1 MIRRL
6 LPIGIWAVL
15 LGLALLLLAQR
26 LETSSDLT
34 AFLPQDASDQT
45 SLLARHLEH
54 DIQSQWLLVAL
65 RGGTAVERERL
76 RLELGQR
83 LRESGLFQTVIDGR
97 MAAATSRMDP
107 ERYLLT
113 GHALDVAS
121 LRRAMHDIQ
130 AMLYTPLAGDLTRLR
145 RDPTGAQIVLSTG
158 PAGLLTTNAPEAGM
172 SLIALQA
179 HALTEPR
186 EARHILA
193 TVADQLASI
202 RAQGIDGQMTGP
214 AVFAAESERHI
225 RGEIDHLMILAGL
238 GVLLILSLAYRP
250 ALPAW
255 LSILPPLTGLLGG
268 MALVVLVFG
277 QLHGIAI
284 AFSAILIGISVD
296 YAIHQLSHR
305 HPERIRQTLL
315 LSALTSI
322 AALGSWLLS
331 GIPGLMQT
339 GLLTAS
345 GLLLAALTSLYVLPV
360 LPFAAATAPRGAVPL
375 IPLATPGSARRISLL
390 VLGLSLLLIIASPGK
405 VFDDR
410 PPLAGV
416 VSPERLAL
424 DRELRLAADMPDAGY
439 SLWVTADDR
448 ETLLQR
454 LERLEPLLRQ
464 AQNEGWIGNH
474 LSAAQ
479 YLPSLAR
486 QLARQALLP
495 DHEELS
501 RRLVIAT
508 QGTALRPE
516 AFTAFIED
524 VQQARTTRPV
534 DPAALPALAPARA
547 AMLEHLLYEDPVS
560 GQWHAPVLLRQVD
573 TDHLADLAERFA
585 TSPAQWLNLP
595 AQIEA
600 AMAETRRQAIWLSA
614 GFLLFILLLITPS
627 HPRGVIGSLSQ
638 VTLPLLAALLGTV
651 ALLRLFGIGINLFHV
666 VALVLVAGLA
676 ADYRLFLY
684 RHDAPEQRPA
694 THHALLAAMAS
705 SFCVFAL
712 LAGASTPI
720 LRDLGI
726 TILTGVFLA
735 LLPEW
740 LTGLTSL
747 TRRHGRPGHRPPF

>member
-6 LPIGIWAVL
+6 LPIGIWALL
-15 LGLALLLLAQR
+15 LGLALLLLGQR

-34 AFLPQDASDQT
+34 AFLPQEADDQT
-45 SLLARHLEH
+45 ALLARHLEH
-54 DIQSQWLLVAL
+54 DMQSQWLLLAL
-65 RGGTAVERERL
+65 RGGTTVERERL
-76 RLELGQR
+76 RLELGQQ
-83 LRESGLFQTVIDGR
+83 LRESGRFQTVIDGR
-97 MAAATSRMDP
+97 MPAATSRMDP
-107 ERYLLT
+107 ARYLLT
-113 GHALDVAS
+113 DHALDVAS
-121 LRRAMHDIQ
+121 LHRAMHDIQ
-130 AMLYTPLAGDLTRLR
+130 AMLYTPLAGDLARLR
-145 RDPTGAQIVLSTG
+145 RDPTGAQAALSTE
-158 PAGLLTTNAPEAGM
+158 PAGLLAMSAPDTGT
-172 SLIALQA
+172 SLLALQA
-179 HALTEPR
+179 PALADPR
-186 EARHILA
+186 QARHIVSEVGEPLA
-193 TVADQLASI
+193 AL
-202 RAQGIDGQMTGP
+202 RAQGIDGRMTGP

-225 RGEIDHLMILAGL
+225 RGEIDHLMTLAGL

-305 HPERIRQTLL
+305 HPERIRRTLL

-345 GLLLAALTSLYVLPV
+345 GLLLAALTSLYVLPA
-360 LPFAAATAPRGAVPL
+360 LPFAAAAAPRRAVPL
-375 IPLATPGSARRISLL
+375 IPLATPAAARRISLL
-390 VLGLSLLLIIASPGK
+390 VLGLSLLLIIASPGR

-416 VSPERLAL
+416 VGPERLAL
-424 DRELRLAADMPDAGY
+424 DRELRLVAGMPDAGY

-464 AQNEGWIGNH
+464 ARDEAWIGGH

-479 YLPSLAR
+479 YLPSQARQRERLAR
-486 QLARQALLP
+486 LP
-495 DHEELS
+495 DREELG
-501 RRLVIAT
+501 RRLAIAT
-508 QGTALRPE
+508 QGTALRPQ

-524 VQQARTTRPV
+524 VQQASTLQPV
-534 DPAALPALAPARA
+534 DLATLPALAPARA
-547 AMLEHLLYEDPVS
+547 AMLEHLLYEDPGD

-573 TDHLADLAERFA
+573 TDHLAELAGRFA
-585 TSPAQWLNLP
+585 DSPAQWLDLP

-614 GFLLFILLLITPS
+614 GFLLLILLLITPS
-627 HPRGVIGSLSQ
+627 HPRGAIGGLSQ

-684 RHDAPEQRPA
+684 RHDAAEQRQA
-694 THHALLAAMAS
+694 THHALLVAMAS

-712 LAGASTPI
+712 LAVADTPI
-720 LRDLGI
+720 LQDLGI

-740 LTGLTSL
+740 VTGLTSL
-747 TRRHGRPGHRPPF
+747 ARRLVRPGHRPPL